1 MVWNPGWFI
10 TARKCNTNTRA
21 HLFKSGL
28 IEFALVLVTFYPLML
43 LSNAIDIPEVTMV
56 ITLFQVYLIG
66 LELAFVSL
74 WDQEKML
81 AEHEQNKW

>member
-10 TARKCNTNTRA
+10 TAKKCNVNTRA
-21 HLFKSGL
+21 HLFKSTL
-28 IEFALVLVTFYPLML
+28 IEFALFVVIFYPLMF
-43 LSNAIDIPEVTMV
+43 LSNAVNIPAVTTV